1 MDFALSKIVGW
12 LASPSNLLIL
22 ALCITCLPP
31 LIGWSWLVW
40 PRTLVALVLASAAV
54 LPVGEIVLRPLEER
68 FPRPAVLPERVA
80 GVIVLGGSVDPELAT
95 VRDEAS
101 TNERAERLHALL
113 RLARLYPEARLVFT
127 GGSALLA
134 RGTASEADV
143 ARRYVAEAGLDPARV
158 LFETRSRNTRE
169 NAIYSKQL
177 AQPQTGETWLLVT
190 SAAHMPRSVGLFRAI
205 GWPVTAWPVD
215 YQTIGRLELSLY
227 LNLNAS
233 DRLLDLDIAA
243 HEWLG
248 LVYCRL
254 RGWTD
259 ALLPAPEPTQEENA

>member
-1 MDFALSKIVGW
+1 
-12 LASPSNLLIL
+12 
-22 ALCITCLPP
+22 
-31 LIGWSWLVW
+31 
-40 PRTLVALVLASAAV
+40 
-54 LPVGEIVLRPLEER
+54 VGEIVLRPLEER
-68 FPRPAVLPERVA
+68 FPRPAALPDRVA
-80 GVIVLGGSVDPELAT
+80 GVIVLGGSVDPELAAI
-95 VRDEAS
+95 RDEAS

-134 RGTASEADV
+134 GATASEADV
-143 ARRYVAEAGLDPARV
+143 ARRYIAEAGLDPARV

-169 NAIYSKQL
+169 NALYSKEL
-177 AQPQTGETWLLVT
+177 ANPSPGETWLLVT
-190 SAAHMPRSVGLFRAI
+190 SAAHMPRSVGIFRGV

-215 YQTIGRLELSLY
+215 YQTSGKLELSLY
-227 LNLNAS
+227 LNAS

-259 ALLPAPEPTQEENA
+259 ALLPAPQSTEGTRA

>member
-12 LASPSNLLIL
+12 LASPSNFLIL
-22 ALCITCLPP
+22 ALCVTCLPP
-31 LIGWSWLVW
+31 LIGWGWLVW
-40 PRTLVALVLASAAV
+40 PRMLLALALAAAAV

-80 GVIVLGGSVDPELAT
+80 GVVVLGGSVDPELAAA
-95 VRDEAS
+95 RDEAS

-134 RGTASEADV
+134 GATASEADV

-169 NAIYSKQL
+169 NALYSKEL
-177 AQPQTGETWLLVT
+177 ARPQPGETWLLVT
-190 SAAHMPRSVGLFRAI
+190 SAAHMPRSVGIFRAI

-227 LNLNAS
+227 LNAS
-233 DRLLDLDIAA
+233 DRLLDLDIGA

-248 LVYCRL
+248 LVYSRL

-259 ALLPAPEPTQEENA
+259 TLLPGPAPAEEKA

>member
-1 MDFALSKIVGW
+1 MDFALSKILGW
-12 LASPSNLLIL
+12 LASPSNFLIL
-22 ALCITCLPP
+22 LLCLTCLPP
-31 LIGWSWLVW
+31 LIFWGWLVW
-40 PRTLVALVLASAAV
+40 PRVLLALLLAAAAV

-68 FPRPAVLPERVA
+68 FPRPAALPDRVA
-80 GVIVLGGSVDPELAT
+80 GVIVLGGSVDPELAAI
-95 VRDEAS
+95 RDEAS

-134 RGTASEADV
+134 GATASEADV
-143 ARRYVAEAGLDPARV
+143 ARRYIAEAGLDPARV
-158 LFETRSRNTRE
+158 LFETRNTRE
-169 NAIYSKQL
+169 NALYSKEL
-177 AQPQTGETWLLVT
+177 ANPSPGETWLLVT
-190 SAAHMPRSVGLFRAI
+190 SAAHMPRSVGIFRGV

-215 YQTIGRLELSLY
+215 YQTSGKLELSLY
-227 LNLNAS
+227 LNAS

-259 ALLPAPEPTQEENA
+259 ALLPAPQSTEGTRA